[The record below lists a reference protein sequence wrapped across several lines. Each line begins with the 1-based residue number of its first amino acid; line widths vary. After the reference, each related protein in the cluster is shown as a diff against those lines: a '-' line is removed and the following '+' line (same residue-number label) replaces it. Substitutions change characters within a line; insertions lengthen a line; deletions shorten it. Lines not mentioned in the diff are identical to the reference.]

1 MSREL
6 TEQEQ
11 LRRQH
16 LDALREAGVDPFPA
30 EEWAITNH
38 AAEIVGLYDDAKHDP
53 GADDT
58 EPFHVRI
65 AGRMMTKR
73 VMGKAAFFHLADE
86 SGRIQIYIRRDD
98 LPDDF
103 YNTVFRKLLDTGDFV
118 GVEGEVF
125 RTKMGEVSI
134 RAEEFKLLAKSLKPL
149 PVEKEVVDEETGEK
163 RVFNEVTDPEFRYR
177 QRYADLALHPEV
189 RDVFKKRAQI
199 ITAIRRFLDERSY
212 VEVETPALQPLY
224 GGAAARPFTTH
235 HNALDMGLFLR
246 IADELYLK
254 RLIVGGFEGVY
265 EIAKDFRNEGLS
277 RFHNPEFTMLE
288 LYVAYR
294 DYDWMMDL
302 VEEMLESVVTEL
314 HGSTEVK
321 VGGESISFSSPFRR
335 IPLLEAIK
343 EKTGHDLYLKSRDE
357 IAAVAKSL
365 HIEVEDSMGTGKLI
379 DEIFGKFVEPNLIQ
393 PTFIT
398 DYPVELSPLAKRHR
412 MKEGLTE
419 RFELICNGKEIC
431 NAFSELND
439 PLEQRKRF
447 EEQVRLARE
456 GDDEAV
462 NIVDEDYLRALEY
475 GMPPTAGMGMG
486 IDRLTMLLTN
496 HDSIRDVI
504 LFPLLRPELLPAQRF
519 EQEARRQLMEVFDNI
534 EWDVSF
540 VDETVEI
547 DFRVPTGFHD
557 GWIWGEFLYVPPGRE
572 DERGVHWLNRPSI
585 NALRRTGA
593 FDFGILIVNRPIG
606 READM
611 EIGQNDVRVI
621 VLGQDADE
629 TRDRIEMYYST
640 SR

>member
-11 LRRQH
+11 LRHQH
-16 LDALREAGVDPFPA
+16 LEALIEVGVDPYPA
-30 EEWAITNH
+30 EEWLVSDH
-38 AAEIVGLYDDAKHDP
+38 AANILATYDDALHNP
-53 GADDT
+53 EADGT
-58 EPFHVRI
+58 QPFRVRI

-73 VMGKAAFFHLADE
+73 VMGKASFFHLADE
-86 SGRIQIYIRRDD
+86 SARIQIYVRRDD
-98 LPDDF
+98 LPEGF
-103 YNTVFRKLLDTGDFV
+103 YNTVFKKLLDTGDLV
-118 GVEGEVF
+118 GVEGQVF
-125 RTKMGEVSI
+125 RTKMGEVSV
-134 RAEEFKLLAKSLKPL
+134 RAEEFKVLAKSLRPL
-149 PVEKEVVDEETGEK
+149 PVEKEIVDEETGEK
-163 RVFNEVTDPEFRYR
+163 KIFNEVTDPEFRYR

-294 DYDWMMDL
+294 DYDWMMGL
-302 VEEMLESVVTEL
+302 VEEMLEAVVTEL
-314 HGSTEVK
+314 HGSTEVQ
-321 VGGESISFSSPFRR
+321 VGGESISFSSPFKR

-357 IAAVAKSL
+357 IAEAAKAL
-365 HIEVEDSMGTGKLI
+365 GLEIEDSMGTGKII
-379 DEIFGKFVEPNLIQ
+379 DEIFGAFVEPHLIQ

-412 MKEGLTE
+412 ENEGLTE

-439 PLEQRKRF
+439 PLDQRERF

-462 NIVDEDYLRALEY
+462 NTVDEDYLRALEY

-486 IDRLTMLLTN
+486 IDRLTMLLTDQ
-496 HDSIRDVI
+496 DSIRDVI
-504 LFPLLRPELLPAQRF
+504 LFPLLRSEG
-519 EQEARRQLMEVFDNI
+519 
-534 EWDVSF
+534 SS
-540 VDETVEI
+540 
-547 DFRVPTGFHD
+547 
-557 GWIWGEFLYVPPGRE
+557 
-572 DERGVHWLNRPSI
+572 ERGEEGEESI
-585 NALRRTGA
+585 EQSG
-593 FDFGILIVNRPIG
+593 
-606 READM
+606 
-611 EIGQNDVRVI
+611 
-621 VLGQDADE
+621 
-629 TRDRIEMYYST
+629 
-640 SR
+640 